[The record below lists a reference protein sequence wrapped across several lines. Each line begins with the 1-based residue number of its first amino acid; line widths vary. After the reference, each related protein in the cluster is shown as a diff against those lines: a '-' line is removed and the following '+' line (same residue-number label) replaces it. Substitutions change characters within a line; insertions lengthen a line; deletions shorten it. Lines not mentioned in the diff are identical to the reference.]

1 MIRPISLFLLLMI
14 VLAGRKTA
22 DGMQLSELGLLIC
35 LCIVP
40 LCAIVAMRFEK
51 YTKVV
56 PLYATFILLLSL
68 YLAIENF
75 GWKFFLEK
83 QFGTN
88 ELLIGS
94 LILLPTILW
103 LLILWWI
110 SSPIA
115 NRLSWVSHRLRLD
128 VLLLLIPVFLFFMV
142 EEIATGLNFGEDVR
156 SVVELGAFL
165 LLLAFMPFLMTFIL
179 SAKQMENYSLRTA
192 IMEVAARARIRNSKV
207 YVWNT
212 HNRIM
217 NAFATGL
224 ILQPKLVVL
233 TDKLITRLTPREL
246 LAVTAHEYAHHKYLH
261 TTFLVLTAFVS
272 MRAMSIVFPLLGAS
286 NSNNSVQVVQLVLT
300 ILAIILVSRQFERQA
315 DAYSALEMSKNS
327 DGEITEEGGSAL
339 ADALGAIA
347 FAQSIKPTVFDLLH
361 GSIASRQ
368 QYLLGII
375 GSKYSAIAVNKRV
388 FWLKLGLAIILVG
401 TFFL

>member
-1 MIRPISLFLLLMI
+1 MIRPISLFLVLMLA
-14 VLAGRKTA
+14 LAGRKTA
-22 DGMQLSELGLLIC
+22 DEMQLSELGLLIC

-51 YTKVV
+51 YTKVIQ
-56 PLYATFILLLSL
+56 LYATLLLFLSL

-75 GWKFFLEK
+75 GWKVFLEK

-94 LILLPTILW
+94 LVLLPTILW

-110 SSPIA
+110 SSPIT

-128 VLLLLIPVFLFFMV
+128 VLLLLIPVFLLFLV
-142 EEIATGLNFGEDVR
+142 EEIATALHFGEDVR
-156 SVVELGAFL
+156 SVMELGALL
-165 LLLAFMPFLMTFIL
+165 LLLAYMPFVMTFIL

-207 YVWNT
+207 FVWNT

-224 ILQPKLVVL
+224 ILQPKLLVL
-233 TDKLITRLTPREL
+233 TDKLIARLTPREL
-246 LAVTAHEYAHHKYLH
+246 LAVTAHEYAHHKYWH

-272 MRAMSIVFPLLGAS
+272 MRVMSIVFPLLGAS
-286 NSNNSVQVVQLVLT
+286 NSGNLEQVAQLVLT
-300 ILAIILVSRQFERQA
+300 LLAIILVSRQFERQA
-315 DAYSALEMSKNS
+315 DAYSALEMSKNFG
-327 DGEITEEGGSAL
+327 GEITEDGGSAL

-347 FAQSIKPTVFDLLH
+347 FSQGIKPNAFDLLH

-368 QYLLGII
+368 RYLFGII